1 MLWFIALLIIS
12 LLVFIIFIMFIYS
25 SDDKNERL
33 MLLFYLLLDIVVIV
47 ISLYGL
53 NELKYS
59 AKTSCKEYSVE
70 TVVTQFENKSDT
82 TYVLHL
88 KR

>member
-1 MLWFIALLIIS
+1 MRNVNIPVFDVLVIA
-12 LLVFIIFIMFIYS
+12 
-25 SDDKNERL
+25 
-33 MLLFYLLLDIVVIV
+33 MLLYCLPNI
-47 ISLYGL
+47 
-53 NELKYS
+53 KYF

-70 TVVTQFENKSDT
+70 TIVTQFENKSNT

>member
-1 MLWFIALLIIS
+1 MEWFITLLIIS
-12 LLVFIIFIMFIYS
+12 LLAFIIFIMFIYY

-33 MLLFYLLLDIVVIV
+33 MLLFYLLLDIVVII
-47 ISLYGL
+47 ISLYRL
-53 NELKYS
+53 NELKYF

-70 TVVTQFENKSDT
+70 TIVTQFENKIDT

>member
-1 MLWFIALLIIS
+1 MWWIIFLLVAIILEFSILIMLIYYCDDKSERLWLLIYLIFS
-12 LLVFIIFIMFIYS
+12 VFAIVMLSFCL
-25 SDDKNERL
+25 KN
-33 MLLFYLLLDIVVIV
+33 I
-47 ISLYGL
+47 
-53 NELKYS
+53 KHS

-70 TVVTQFENKSDT
+70 TIITQFENKSDT

>member
-1 MLWFIALLIIS
+1 MLWFISLLTIS
-12 LLVFIIFIMFIYS
+12 LIVFIIFIMFIYS

-47 ISLYGL
+47 ISLHCL

-70 TVVTQFENKSDT
+70 TIVTQFENKSDT

>member
-1 MLWFIALLIIS
+1 MKWFIALLIIS
-12 LLVFIIFIMFIYS
+12 LLVFIIFIMFIYYS
-25 SDDKNERL
+25 NDKNERL

-47 ISLYGL
+47 MSLYCW
-53 NELKYS
+53 NELKCF

-70 TVVTQFENKSDT
+70 TIVTQFENKSDT
-82 TYVLHL
+82 TYALHL

>member
-1 MLWFIALLIIS
+1 
-12 LLVFIIFIMFIYS
+12 MFIYS

-47 ISLYGL
+47 ISLYSL
-53 NELKYS
+53 NELKGF

>member
-1 MLWFIALLIIS
+1 MEWFIALLIIS
-12 LLVFIIFIMFIYS
+12 LLAFIIFIMFIYY
-25 SDDKNERL
+25 SDDKNERF
-33 MLLFYLLLDIVVIV
+33 MLLFYLLLDMVVIV
-47 ISLYGL
+47 ISLYCL
-53 NELKYS
+53 NELKRF

-70 TVVTQFENKSDT
+70 TIVTQFENKSDT

>member
-12 LLVFIIFIMFIYS
+12 LLIFIIFIMFIYY

-47 ISLYGL
+47 MSLYCL
-53 NELKYS
+53 NELKRF
-59 AKTSCKEYSVE
+59 AKTSCKEYYVE
-70 TVVTQFENKSDT
+70 TIVTQFENKSDT

>member
-33 MLLFYLLLDIVVIV
+33 MLLFYLLLDIIVIV
-47 ISLYGL
+47 ISLYCL
-53 NELKYS
+53 NELKRF
-59 AKTSCKEYSVE
+59 AKTSCREYSVE
-70 TVVTQFENKSDT
+70 TIVTQFENKSDT

>member
-1 MLWFIALLIIS
+1 MGWFIALLIIS
-12 LLVFIIFIMFIYS
+12 LLVFIIFIMFIYYS
-25 SDDKNERL
+25 NDKNERL

-47 ISLYGL
+47 MSLYCL
-53 NELKYS
+53 NELKCF

-70 TVVTQFENKSDT
+70 TIVTQFENKSDT

>member
-12 LLVFIIFIMFIYS
+12 LLVFIIFIIFIYY

-33 MLLFYLLLDIVVIV
+33 MLLFYLLLDIIVIV
-47 ISLYGL
+47 ISLYCL
-53 NELKYS
+53 NELKCF

-70 TVVTQFENKSDT
+70 TVITQFENKSDT

>member
-1 MLWFIALLIIS
+1 MGWFIVFLTFS
-12 LLVFIIFIMFIYS
+12 LLVFIIFIVFIYC

-33 MLLFYLLLDIVVIV
+33 KLLFYLVLNIATIVM
-47 ISLYGL
+47 LFYCL
-53 NELKYS
+53 NDFKRFT
-59 AKTSCKEYSVE
+59 KTSCKEYSVE
-70 TVVTQFENKSDT
+70 TIVTQFENKSDT

>member
-1 MLWFIALLIIS
+1 MKWFIALLIIS
-12 LLVFIIFIMFIYS
+12 LLVFIIFIMFIYC

-47 ISLYGL
+47 MSLYCL
-53 NELKYS
+53 NELKCF

-70 TVVTQFENKSDT
+70 TIITQFENKSDT

>member
-47 ISLYGL
+47 ISLYCL
-53 NELKYS
+53 NELKRFV
-59 AKTSCKEYSVE
+59 KTSCKEYSVE

>member
-1 MLWFIALLIIS
+1 MGWITFLLGAIILEFS
-12 LLVFIIFIMFIYS
+12 ILIMFIYYC
-25 SDDKNERL
+25 DDKSERL
-33 MLLFYLLLDIVVIV
+33 WLLIYLIFSVLAIV
-47 ISLYGL
+47 ILSFCL
-53 NELKYS
+53 NELKHS

-70 TVVTQFENKSDT
+70 TIVTQFENKSDT

>member
-1 MLWFIALLIIS
+1 MLWFISLLTIS
-12 LLVFIIFIMFIYS
+12 LIVFIIFIMFIYS

-47 ISLYGL
+47 ISLYCL
-53 NELKYS
+53 NELKRF
-59 AKTSCKEYSVE
+59 AKTSYKEYSVE

>member
-12 LLVFIIFIMFIYS
+12 LLIFIIFIMFIYS

-47 ISLYGL
+47 ISLYCL
-53 NELKYS
+53 NELKRF

>member
-1 MLWFIALLIIS
+1 MGWFITLLTIS
-12 LLVFIIFIMFIYS
+12 LLVFSIFIMFIYY

-47 ISLYGL
+47 ISLYRL
-53 NELKYS
+53 NELKYF

-70 TVVTQFENKSDT
+70 TIVIGLPKNMDNTMSINA
-82 TYVLHL
+82 LG
-88 KR
+88 

>member
-1 MLWFIALLIIS
+1 
-12 LLVFIIFIMFIYS
+12 MFIYS

-47 ISLYGL
+47 ISLFGL
-53 NELKYS
+53 NGLKYS
-59 AKTSCKEYSVE
+59 AKISCKEYSVE
-70 TVVTQFENKSDT
+70 TIITQFENKSDT

>member
-1 MLWFIALLIIS
+1 MLWFILLLTIS
-12 LLVFIIFIMFIYS
+12 LIVFIIFIMFIYS

-47 ISLYGL
+47 ISLYSL

-70 TVVTQFENKSDT
+70 TIVTQFENKSDT

>member
-1 MLWFIALLIIS
+1 MKWFIALLIIS
-12 LLVFIIFIMFIYS
+12 LLVFIIFIMFIYYS
-25 SDDKNERL
+25 NDKNERL

-47 ISLYGL
+47 MSLYCL
-53 NELKYS
+53 NELKCF

-70 TVVTQFENKSDT
+70 TVITQFENKSDT